1 MSSPDFSFLSD
12 LVGQTLGPTEPLL
25 VDQDRIDAFAEC
37 TLDRQWIHV
46 DRERAAGGP
55 FGTTIAH
62 GYLTLSLL
70 VTLVERLALFP
81 PGFTVIN
88 YGLDKLRFP
97 APLPSGSEISLTAS
111 LSKVEP
117 RGDGRM
123 LATLACEVTSPAAR
137 APVLVADVLYL
148 FIADSPAS

>member
-1 MSSPDFSFLSD
+1 MSSSDFSFLSD

-148 FIADSPAS
+148 FIADAPAS

>member
-1 MSSPDFSFLSD
+1 VSPTDFSFLTD
-12 LVGQTLGPTEPLL
+12 LIGQRLGPTEPLL

-46 DRERAAGGP
+46 DRERAANGP

-97 APLPSGSEISLTAS
+97 APLPSGSQVALTAT
-111 LSKVEP
+111 LSKAEP
-117 RGDGRM
+117 KGEGRM
-123 LATLACEVTSPAAR
+123 LATLACEVSTPAAT
-137 APVLVADVLYL
+137 APVLVAEVLYL
-148 FIADSPAS
+148 FIADPAAC

>member
-1 MSSPDFSFLSD
+1 
-12 LVGQTLGPTEPLL
+12 LGPTEPLL
-25 VDQDRIDAFAEC
+25 VDQERIDAFAEC

-46 DRERAAGGP
+46 DAERAADGP

-97 APLPSGSEISLTAS
+97 APLPSGSEVSLTAT
-111 LSKVEP
+111 LGRVEP
-117 RGDGRM
+117 KGDGRM
-123 LATLACEVTSPAAR
+123 LASLACEVTSPAAK
-137 APVLVADVLYL
+137 APVLVAEVLYL
-148 FIADSPAS
+148 FVADS

>member
-1 MSSPDFSFLSD
+1 MISTDFAFLTD
-12 LVGQTLGPTEPLL
+12 LIGKPLGPTEPLL
-25 VDQDRIDAFAEC
+25 VDQQRIDQFAES

-46 DRERAAGGP
+46 DHERAAAGP

-81 PGFTVIN
+81 AGFTVIN
-88 YGLDKLRFP
+88 YGIDKLRFP
-97 APLPSGSEISLTAS
+97 APLPSGSEISLSAT

-117 RGDGRM
+117 KGEGRA
-123 LATLACEVTSPAAR
+123 LATLACQVASPATK

-148 FIADSPAS
+148 FLAASSA

>member
-137 APVLVADVLYL
+137 ALVLVADVLYL
-148 FIADSPAS
+148 FIADAPAS

>member
-111 LSKVEP
+111 LSTVEP

-148 FIADSPAS
+148 FIADAPAS

>member
-148 FIADSPAS
+148 FIADAPAS